1 MASIVYVSSSTTD
14 VITEIASTSEV
25 IISNLQGPQGATGPT
40 GPQGTPGGIASVVAP
55 ITNAGTETA
64 AIIGINSSSANTAN
78 YVVQR
83 DANKEFVAGAVT
95 IDTTLTPTS
104 APGKLYWDGGG
115 TVNLGLAGGNV
126 SVALGENLVS
136 YVTNAEATTLA
147 VGEVVYVFGAAGDR
161 PSVKRASN
169 TSEATSSK
177 TLGIVAE
184 SIGANQIGFVTTRGI
199 INKINTSAF
208 TAGQTVYLGATAG
221 TITSTKPVAP
231 NHLVTLGVV
240 LRANA
245 GNGEIYVSV
254 QNGFELNE
262 IHDVLITSAAN
273 GNFLVYD
280 SATSLWKNQAISA
293 TAPVTY
299 NAGTRTIAANAATTS
314 ASGVVQLSD
323 STSTT
328 SSVLA
333 STPTATK
340 AAFDLATTANATANA
355 AIPLAQKAAAN
366 GVATLDA
373 SGLVPTNQL
382 PALAITNTFVVNSQA
397 AMLALTAQPGD
408 VAIRT
413 DLSESYI
420 LTADPASTLA
430 NWQELLSPPDA
441 VTSVDSRVGAV
452 TLTDKYAQLA
462 TANTFTGGVQQI
474 TTASAST
481 AGLIIKASASQ
492 TENLQVW
499 QNSSATNLV
508 GVGPTGGIF
517 INRTTGSSTTA
528 LIMSTGA
535 TTSTGI
541 RVDGVAGQTADLQAW
556 RDSGGTV
563 LSNVTASGGFET
575 NGSLRFY
582 TSSARSAWS
591 TLTNT
596 SGNLSFNYQ
605 FALTD
610 RLSVTAGAAATI
622 PMTVK
627 GAASQTGDLTQW
639 QDSSGNVLGRVLSTG
654 RITNTAGFITS
665 GVGLF
670 GASSGGLATLTSYTA
685 AAGTI
690 GLAVRGAASQTA
702 NLTEWQI
709 SDGTSVARIDAIGG
723 ATFGTNA
730 SLGGMLSVQTPT
742 ASTVGLVVK
751 GFTSQSSDL
760 QRWVNVGGTTLA
772 KMSFDGQL
780 TAYAANATFVQGEA
794 PASFPYF
801 QFTGNSIELNTRTA
815 SYVGLK
821 VKGSASQTGDLTQW
835 TSSAGTVLARFNAT
849 GDLYSPTLS
858 VNTSTYMNSRVQIVP
873 AATTETGIV
882 VRGITNQAADLTQFQ
897 TSTGSTLSSVNAAG
911 TFVGNVQDSQLIQYG
926 AEGSVLQNIPTRV
939 HPAETLLKQAVWWID
954 SAHSG
959 SSGQAIKN
967 LGWGGSALDATAGST
982 TAADS
987 NDPQYLAW
995 DGINYVYT
1003 PGVALNYLSV
1013 PDSNNL
1019 DITGDIDLRWQGA
1032 MDDWS
1037 PTALSALVNKWN
1049 TGALSYNLS
1058 LGADAR
1064 LYFYWSPD
1072 GTTSINK
1079 NSTVVVPFT
1088 DGTIGWVRVTMDV
1101 DNGASGNDIKFFTST
1116 DGIVWTQLGAT
1127 VTTAGVTSLFAST
1140 TPININ
1146 AASFGNGQPTAGR
1159 VYRAQI
1165 LSGIDGV
1172 PVLDCDTSVIASGSA
1187 TSFTALTGQTVTINR
1202 STSGRKTTVVTHP
1215 VWLFGTD
1222 DFMEVN
1228 NRWLERTTANYLYL
1242 PGVSSNFAS
1251 TPDSAAL
1258 DITGDL
1264 DLRVKVALDD
1274 WTPATNTVLMAK
1286 AQTLSNLTFQFAIA
1300 TNGTL
1305 NLLLS
1310 NNGTS
1315 WGNSA
1320 ASTVANGIT
1329 DGTVK
1334 WVRATFDADNGA
1346 GGNDFKFFTS
1356 DDGTTWTQLGATVT
1370 NAGTFTIGTTDA
1382 RLSIGASVFGTDS
1395 PARGKFFRAQVLN
1408 GIGGTVAFDAN
1419 FETGITTNL
1428 PTTFTESSANAATVT
1443 INYSGT
1449 GYRSAGVIA
1458 STYVFPGNPN
1468 TFKLSAYSLLDF
1480 GAGEDFTVFTVSR
1493 KFGNPAADQRI
1504 LMKWNLSGGY
1514 YATYTTTGT
1523 GAFNMSGGGSAGTAI
1538 ALTAGTLNAIGSVRN
1553 VSTDTL
1559 TVTSGSTTNSA
1570 NDGTTTTLANVNNLA
1585 IGRQNFDGSLYA
1597 DMEFVSAAIFRRVL
1611 TAAEIATLNSYFQ
1624 GRVA

>member
-25 IISNLQGPQGATGPT
+25 IISNLQGPQGATGPQ

-55 ITNAGTETA
+55 ITNVGTETA
-64 AIIGINSSSANTAN
+64 AIIGINASSANTAN

-147 VGEVVYVFGAAGDR
+147 VGEVVYVFGASGDR

-169 TSEATSSK
+169 ASEITSSK

-184 SIGANQIGFVTTRGI
+184 SIGANQIGFVITRGI
-199 INKINTSAF
+199 IGGLALGSYTEGAP
-208 TAGQTVYLGATAG
+208 VYLGSTAG
-221 TITSTKPVAP
+221 TFTSTKPVAP
-231 NHLVTLGVV
+231 ANLVALGWVI
-240 LRANA
+240 RANN
-245 GNGEIYVSV
+245 GNGQIYVNV
-254 QNGFELNE
+254 QNGFELEELHN
-262 IHDVLITSAAN
+262 VLITSAAN

-280 SATSLWKNQAISA
+280 SATTLWKNQAISA

-299 NAGTRTIAANAATTS
+299 NAGTRTIAANSASTS

-333 STPTATK
+333 ATPTAVK
-340 AAFDLATTANATANA
+340 AAYDLATTANATANA
-355 AIPLAQKAAAN
+355 AIPATQKAAAN
-366 GVATLDA
+366 GVATLDS

-441 VTSVDSRVGAV
+441 VTSVDGRVGAV

-474 TTASAST
+474 NTLNAAT
-481 AGLIIKASASQ
+481 AGLVIKASASQ

-499 QNSSATNLV
+499 QNSSASNLV
-508 GVGPTGGIF
+508 GIGGTGGIF

-610 RLSVTAGAAATI
+610 RLTVTAGVAATVPVTVKGAASQSGDLTQWQDSTSTVKAKI
-622 PMTVK
+622 SASGFIFVPGLGDVAETGSFFQTNPSGTNSGAILFGTRSATNVGVIVK
-627 GAASQTGDLTQW
+627 GAASQTGDLLQIQDSAGSVLTKI
-639 QDSSGNVLGRVLSTG
+639 DSSGRIVST
-654 RITNTAGFITS
+654 TAGVFGGFPT
-665 GVGLF
+665 GV
-670 GASSGGLATLTSYTA
+670 
-685 AAGTI
+685 
-690 GLAVRGAASQTA
+690 
-702 NLTEWQI
+702 
-709 SDGTSVARIDAIGG
+709 
-723 ATFGTNA
+723 TF
-730 SLGGMLSVQTPT
+730 LGVQTQFNV
-742 ASTVGLVVK
+742 VGLVVR
-751 GFTSQSSDL
+751 GGAGQTADTL
-760 QRWVNVGGTTLA
+760 QI
-772 KMSFDGQL
+772 Q
-780 TAYAANATFVQGEA
+780 
-794 PASFPYF
+794 
-801 QFTGNSIELNTRTA
+801 NSN
-815 SYVGLK
+815 
-821 VKGSASQTGDLTQW
+821 
-835 TSSAGTVLARFNAT
+835 GTVLDSFDNT
-849 GDLYSPTLS
+849 G
-858 VNTSTYMNSRVQIVP
+858 
-873 AATTETGIV
+873 
-882 VRGITNQAADLTQFQ
+882 NQRSQ
-897 TSTGSTLSSVNAAG
+897 T
-911 TFVGNVQDSQLIQYG
+911 QLIQYG

-967 LGWGGSALDATAGST
+967 LGWGGAALDATAGST
-982 TAADS
+982 TSADS
-987 NDPQYLAW
+987 NDPKYLEW
-995 DGINYVYT
+995 SGINYVYL
-1003 PGVALNYLSV
+1003 PGVVTNHLTT
-1013 PDSNNL
+1013 PDAAAL
-1019 DITGDIDLRWQGA
+1019 DITGDIDLRAQVA
-1032 MDDWS
+1032 LDDWTPGAINMLIS
-1037 PTALSALVNKWN
+1037 KWQTTTEESYLFYVLTDGRLEFNWSVNGTLANTPLTSSVATGIADGSVKWVRITVDVNNGASGKTAKFFTSDDGN
-1049 TGALSYNLS
+1049 TWTQ
-1058 LGADAR
+1058 LGTDVVQA
-1064 LYFYWSPD
+1064 
-1072 GTTSINK
+1072 GTTSIF
-1079 NSTVVVPFT
+1079 SSSSQVA
-1088 DGTIGWVRVTMDV
+1088 IGAYL
-1101 DNGASGNDIKFFTST
+1101 NG
-1116 DGIVWTQLGAT
+1116 
-1127 VTTAGVTSLFAST
+1127 TSL
-1140 TPININ
+1140 PL
-1146 AASFGNGQPTAGR
+1146 AGK

-1165 LSGIDGV
+1165 LNGIDGV
-1172 PVLDCDTSVIASGSA
+1172 PVLDVDTSVITSGAA
-1187 TSFTALTGQTVTINR
+1187 TNFTALTGQTVTIAR
-1202 STSGRKTTVVTHP
+1202 GTSGRKIVAVTHP

-1222 DFMEVN
+1222 DYMEVN

-1242 PGVSSNFAS
+1242 PGVNGNYASS
-1251 TPDSAAL
+1251 PDSAAL
-1258 DITGDL
+1258 DITGDI
-1264 DLRVKVALDD
+1264 DLRVKLALDD
-1274 WTPATNTVLMAK
+1274 WTPANQMYLVGKWAASGT
-1286 AQTLSNLTFQFAIA
+1286 SNSYALRIGGSASGFVPELLWS
-1300 TNGTL
+1300 TNG
-1305 NLLLS
+1305 S
-1310 NNGTS
+1310 DAIVKG
-1315 WGNSA
+1315 A
-1320 ASTVANGIT
+1320 TVAPTIT
-1329 DGTVK
+1329 DGSIK
-1334 WVRATFDADNGA
+1334 WIRATLDVDNGA
-1346 GGNDFKFFTS
+1346 SGNSVQFFTS
-1356 DDGTTWTQLGATVT
+1356 DDGTTWTQLGTTVT
-1370 NAGTFTIGTTDA
+1370 TAGVTSIFSGTGLA
-1382 RLSIGASVFGTDS
+1382 EVGSIGAGAVGI
-1395 PARGKFFRAQVLN
+1395 ARGKFFRAQVLN

-1458 STYVFPGNPN
+1458 STYVFPGATN
-1468 TFKLSAYSLLDF
+1468 TFKLSAYSMLDF
-1480 GAGEDFTVFTVSR
+1480 GATDSFSVVAIVRQWAT
-1493 KFGNPAADQRI
+1493 PATSFARYI
-1504 LMKWNLSGGY
+1504 GKNISGISNNYGLSPSGTSFQLYGAIRDNVTEVGGGLV
-1514 YATYTTTGT
+1514 TYTAGAVSVLAMQIDRTGQT
-1523 GAFNMSGGGSAGTAI
+1523 ITSSVNGAAGTATSI
-1538 ALTAGTLNAIGSVRN
+1538 STVGTLSNPG
-1553 VSTDTL
+1553 TL
-1559 TVTSGSTTNSA
+1559 KTGVTTGGASQ
-1570 NDGTTTTLANVNNLA
+1570 D
-1585 IGRQNFDGSLYA
+1585 F
-1597 DMEFVSAAIFRRVL
+1597 EFIAAAIFRRAL

>member
-208 TAGQTVYLGATAG
+208 TPGQTVYLGATAG

-293 TAPVTY
+293 TAPITY

-355 AIPLAQKAAAN
+355 AIPLTQKAAAN
-366 GVATLDA
+366 GVATLGAD
-373 SGLVPTNQL
+373 GLVPTNQL

-430 NWQELLSPPDA
+430 NWQELLTPPDA
-441 VTSVDSRVGAV
+441 VTSVDGRVGAV
-452 TLTDKYAQLA
+452 TLSDLYAAKTHASTHASGGSDAVTLAQSQITNLTTDLAAKAPLASPALTGTPTSTTAAVDTNTTQIATTAYVVGQGYLKSATASTTYAPIASPTFTGTLTTPNVIVTGSTVPANGIYLPATNTLGLATNSTVRLRIDQDGNIGIGNVPLVTAGIRLAKNITGGTSAYSIFNAGQIQSDVTSDATYYRTNAGTLA
-462 TANTFTGGVQQI
+462 TAFT
-474 TTASAST
+474 
-481 AGLIIKASASQ
+481 LPNLFHYDASQ
-492 TENLQVW
+492 ATIGAGSTVTNQTGFVAQATLIG
-499 QNSSATNLV
+499 ATNNFGFV
-508 GVGPTGGIF
+508 GNIPSGTNRWNFFAGG
-517 INRTTGSSTTA
+517 TA
-528 LIMSTGA
+528 A
-535 TTSTGI
+535 NYF
-541 RVDGVAGQTADLQAW
+541 AGQTTVGSTSLALG
-556 RDSGGTV
+556 SGSVAQQLGIVSAAATTV
-563 LSNVTASGGFET
+563 GLVV
-575 NGSLRFY
+575 R
-582 TSSARSAWS
+582 
-591 TLTNT
+591 
-596 SGNLSFNYQ
+596 
-605 FALTD
+605 
-610 RLSVTAGAAATI
+610 GAAAAT
-622 PMTVK
+622 
-627 GAASQTGDLTQW
+627 ADLTQW
-639 QDSSGNVLGRVLSTG
+639 QDSAATKQGWVTS
-654 RITNTAGFITS
+654 AGSIQ
-665 GVGLF
+665 LL
-670 GASSGGLATLTSYTA
+670 SGGTTRPIGWNTGA
-685 AAGTI
+685 AARATI
-690 GLAVRGAASQTA
+690 NTTNNADLTFAVGANSTLLTLSAVGGVASTALVQTARAESTVLIVRGAASQSA
-702 NLTEWQI
+702 DLLQI
-709 SDGTSVARIDAIGG
+709 QDSAL
-723 ATFGTNA
+723 N
-730 SLGGMLSVQTPT
+730 
-742 ASTVGLVVK
+742 VV
-751 GFTSQSSDL
+751 D
-760 QRWVNVGGTTLA
+760 
-772 KMSFDGQL
+772 SFDNL
-780 TAYAANATFVQGEA
+780 
-794 PASFPYF
+794 
-801 QFTGNSIELNTRTA
+801 GNQR
-815 SYVGLK
+815 
-821 VKGSASQTGDLTQW
+821 SQ
-835 TSSAGTVLARFNAT
+835 A
-849 GDLYSPTLS
+849 
-858 VNTSTYMNSRVQIVP
+858 
-873 AATTETGIV
+873 
-882 VRGITNQAADLTQFQ
+882 
-897 TSTGSTLSSVNAAG
+897 
-911 TFVGNVQDSQLIQYG
+911 QLIQYG
-926 AEGSVLQNIPTRV
+926 AEGSLLQNIPTRV

-967 LGWGGSALDATAGST
+967 LGWGGSALDATAGSS

-987 NDPQYLAW
+987 NDPKYLAW
-995 DGINYVYT
+995 DGINYVYA
-1003 PGVALNYLSV
+1003 PGTSSSFMTV
-1013 PDSNNL
+1013 PDAANL
-1019 DITGDIDLRWQGA
+1019 DITEDIDIRGYVAL
-1032 MDDWS
+1032 DDWTPAAINTLVAKS
-1037 PTALSALVNKWN
+1037 DVGTQHSYAFQVLSA
-1049 TGALSYNLS
+1049 GNLS
-1058 LGADAR
+1058 LT
-1064 LYFYWSPD
+1064 WSTD
-1072 GTTSINK
+1072 GVWSTRITK
-1079 NSTVVVPFT
+1079 TSTVIPTIT
-1088 DGTIGWVRVTMDV
+1088 DGVGLWIRATLDV
-1101 DNGASGNDIKFFTST
+1101 DNGASGNDVKFFTST
-1116 DGIVWTQLGAT
+1116 DGITWTQLGST
-1127 VTTAGVTSLFAST
+1127 VTTAGVTSIYSGT
-1140 TPININ
+1140 SVVNI
-1146 AASFGNGQPTAGR
+1146 AALNSANQLLVGKF
-1159 VYRAQI
+1159 YRAQI
-1165 LSGIDGV
+1165 LNGIDGV
-1172 PVLDCDTSVIASGSA
+1172 PVLDVDTSVIATGAA

-1202 STSGRKTTVVTHP
+1202 STAGRKTTVVTHP

-1242 PGVSSNFAS
+1242 PGVASNFAS
-1251 TPDSAAL
+1251 SPDSAAL
-1258 DITGDL
+1258 DITGDI
-1264 DLRVKVALDD
+1264 DLRVKVAMDD
-1274 WTPATNTVLMAK
+1274 WTPAANQSLICKSSGA
-1286 AQTLSNLTFQFAIA
+1286 SNISYRFFLRSDGLLQLNWSADGTAAGIA
-1300 TNGTL
+1300 GI
-1305 NLLLS
+1305 
-1310 NNGTS
+1310 
-1315 WGNSA
+1315 
-1320 ASTVANGIT
+1320 ASTAVTGVA
-1329 DGTVK
+1329 DGAIK
-1334 WVRATFDADNGA
+1334 WVRVTFDVDNGA
-1346 GGNDFKFFTS
+1346 SGKTATFFTS
-1356 DDGTTWTQLGATVT
+1356 DDGTTWTQLGTAVT
-1370 NAGTFTIGTTDA
+1370 QAGTTSIFSGT
-1382 RLSIGASVFGTDS
+1382 ASQEVGSRDSGTGEI
-1395 PARGKFFRAQVLN
+1395 ARGKFFRAQVLN

-1468 TFKLSAYSLLDF
+1468 TFKLSSIDCL
-1480 GAGEDFTVFTVSR
+1480 
-1493 KFGNPAADQRI
+1493 KFNLTESFSAVAIFRQWATTADRRI
-1504 LMKWNLSGGY
+1504 MSTGGS
-1514 YATYTTTGT
+1514 
-1523 GAFNMSGGGSAGTAI
+1523 SGGGSYSLSQQSSNRAYFQVTDSVNFPSPVVNV
-1538 ALTAGTLNAIGSVRN
+1538 TAGGLATLVGVKN
-1553 VSTDTL
+1553 VGADTLSAYINSDAAVTLTDTN
-1559 TVTSGSTTNSA
+1559 TGSTTNLI
-1570 NDGTTTTLANVNNLA
+1570 DTFK
-1585 IGRQNFDGSLYA
+1585 IGSQTGGVFA